1 MYIFDTR
8 SVLPVISEWIV
19 RIVESKGKLMFLLIV
34 VVVSSDSSDGINFRH
49 GYRSF
54 RYSFDTSRFG
64 TSLISRRVS

>member
-34 VVVSSDSSDGINFRH
+34 VVVSSDGINFRH

-64 TSLISRRVS
+64 TSLISRRVR